1 MVEMTDR
8 CWASWQYCPK
18 CAGHLEA
25 AGGVGPKRC
34 GRCGAV
40 FYFNPKPTA
49 SAVVTRN
56 GRALLVRRARPP
68 FEGYWD
74 LPGGFIEPDED
85 PIAAVKREVREET
98 GLEIEI
104 VDLLGIFPD
113 RYGEAGE
120 PTLNIHYLARA
131 GTGEAR
137 PADDV
142 AGAAWFSPNELPE
155 TVAFKNVAQAL
166 AAWVRRLNGPA
177 G

>member
-1 MVEMTDR
+1 MVEMTDP
-8 CWASWQYCPK
+8 CWASWRYCPK
-18 CAGHLEA
+18 CAAGLEA
-25 AGGVGPKRC
+25 AGGLGPKWC
-34 GRCGAV
+34 TRCGAV

-56 GRALLVRRARPP
+56 GRVLLARRARPP
-68 FEGYWD
+68 FDGYWD

-85 PIAAVKREVREET
+85 PVAAVKREVREET

-131 GTGEAR
+131 VAGEPR

-142 AGAAWFSPNELPE
+142 AGLSWFGPDELPE

-166 AAWVRRLNGPA
+166 AAWVRRLQNQA

>member
-1 MVEMTDR
+1 MVETTDPG
-8 CWASWQYCPK
+8 WAGWRYCPK
-18 CAGHLEA
+18 CAGNLEPT
-25 AGGVGPKRC
+25 GDTGPKRC
-34 GRCGAV
+34 VRCGAV
-40 FYFNPKPTA
+40 FYLNPKPTA

-56 GRALLVRRARPP
+56 GRALLARRARAP

-98 GLEIEI
+98 GLEIE
-104 VDLLGIFPD
+104 VLDLLGIFPD

-131 GTGEAR
+131 GADQPR

-142 AGAAWFSPNELPE
+142 AEVCWFGPTELPE
-155 TVAFKNVAQAL
+155 TVAFKNVARAL
-166 AAWVRRLNGPA
+166 AAWVRRLERGTV
-177 G
+177 